1 MTDKFLASP
10 PAPPAKFL
18 HRLTRRGIGRAAG
31 VSPSLS
37 TARRETKPVRL
48 ALPRLHAYSALPGF
62 KLGLGVTLSYVSL
75 LLLLP
80 LAGLVAR
87 PWEHGADAFVAA
99 ISEPRTLQALRL
111 SFSAAVAAA
120 LVNVVFGLALAWAL
134 SRYDFPGRRVLDA
147 MVDLPFALPTA
158 VAGVALATLYGPAGP
173 FGAVLN
179 NLFGVKIA
187 YTPAGVFVALI
198 AVGLPFI
205 VRSVQPVLEDFDAE
219 IEEAALTLGATPWQ
233 RFRRV
238 ALPALAPALISGF
251 ALAFARG
258 LGEYGSVI
266 FIAGNMPG
274 KSEIAP
280 LLIVIRL
287 EQFDY
292 VGAASLGLTLLL
304 LSFVSLTLINLAQ
317 AAVERRSR

>member
-1 MTDKFLASP
+1 MTDKYLASP
-10 PAPPAKFL
+10 PAFPAESS
-18 HRLTRRGIGRAAG
+18 HRPIVRAARAEG
-31 VSPSLS
+31 PAPA
-37 TARRETKPVRL
+37 ARRETRSVRF
-48 ALPRLHAYSALPGF
+48 ALPRLYAYSALPGF
-62 KLGLGVTLSYVSL
+62 KLGLGVTLVYLSL

-80 LAGLVAR
+80 LSALVAR
-87 PWEHGADAFVAA
+87 PWEHGAGAFLSA
-99 ISEPRTLQALRL
+99 ISEARTLEALRL
-111 SFSAAVAAA
+111 SFGAAVAAA
-120 LVNVVFGLALAWAL
+120 LVNVVCGLGLAWAL

-158 VAGVALATLYGPAGP
+158 VAGVALATLYGPSGAIGGPLSALAG
-173 FGAVLN
+173 L
-179 NLFGVKIA
+179 KIA

-233 RFRRV
+233 RFYRV
-238 ALPALAPALISGF
+238 ALPAIAPALISGF

-258 LGEYGSVI
+258 VGEYGSVI

-292 VGAASLGLTLLL
+292 AGAASVGLALLL
-304 LSFVSLTLINLAQ
+304 LSFVSLMLINLVQ
-317 AAVERRSR
+317 AAVARGSR

>member
-1 MTDKFLASP
+1 MTDKYLASP
-10 PAPPAKFL
+10 PAFPAESPSRSL
-18 HRLTRRGIGRAAG
+18 VRAARAEKAA
-31 VSPSLS
+31 P
-37 TARRETKPVRL
+37 AAKRETGPVRF

-62 KLGLGVTLSYVSL
+62 KLGLGVTLAYVSL

-80 LAGLVAR
+80 LAALVAR

-111 SFSAAVAAA
+111 SFTAAVAAA
-120 LVNVVFGLALAWAL
+120 LVNVVCGLALAWVL

-179 NLFGVKIA
+179 NLLGLKVA

-304 LSFVSLTLINLAQ
+304 LSFISLTLINLAQ

>member
-1 MTDKFLASP
+1 MRIS
-10 PAPPAKFL
+10 
-18 HRLTRRGIGRAAG
+18 
-31 VSPSLS
+31 
-37 TARRETKPVRL
+37 
-48 ALPRLHAYSALPGF
+48 LPRLHAYSALPGF
-62 KLGLGVTLSYVSL
+62 PLGLGLTTAYLGLVLVT
-75 LLLLP
+75 P
-80 LAGLVAR
+80 LAALAAR
-87 PWEHGADAFVAA
+87 PWEHGVARALAA
-99 ISEPRTLQALRL
+99 IANPRVLHALEL
-111 SFSAAVAAA
+111 SFTTALLAA
-120 LVNVVFGLALAWAL
+120 LVNVVCGVALAWTL
-134 SRYDFPGRRVLDA
+134 SRYEFPGRRVLDA

-158 VAGVALATLYGPAGP
+158 VAGIALATLYGPAGAI
-173 FGAVLN
+173 GAALEQAG
-179 NLFGVKIA
+179 LRIA
-187 YTPAGVFVALI
+187 YTPAGVLVALI
-198 AVGLPFI
+198 AVGLPFM

-219 IEEAALTLGATPWQ
+219 VEEAALTLGAAPWQ
-233 RFRRV
+233 SFVRV
-238 ALPALAPALISGF
+238 ALPALAPAAISGF